1 MRAAAKRAKAAPPAQ
16 ADDGGASDAEGGGSG
31 ALLASQRAH
40 LRVSD
45 SFLPAALA
53 RSLRGAFEQH
63 FAEPRVTRAEDFCWN
78 YWSAALHAPAAGC
91 TRRRADSPP
100 RPPRRHVPGQYTLL
114 RTPAQDFFDPKL
126 FRRAP
131 LRSDAAR
138 RQLAPDAACHVACCS
153 KLEEA
158 LLSYGREALGCAGI
172 SPIWLSYYVSGC
184 RQELHADVPHGPWAF
199 VLSLTPEQRTFT
211 GGETMVLQ
219 PHVLDY
225 FRDFDP
231 SRVVEA
237 PQLLELVAPE
247 FNRLT
252 VFDARFPHGVRVV
265 EGVSAPTAARVVL
278 HGWFTPP
285 APFFEGGLGEEEARE
300 ALEAALEPL
309 YRELEQLPPALGI
322 LTVRLR
328 IKRRGGAPADVT
340 PLSDTLVPV
349 PPADSDARA
358 QLLEAVQRNLDAARF
373 PAAAKDTRITLP
385 FVFE

>member
-1 MRAAAKRAKAAPPAQ
+1 MP
-16 ADDGGASDAEGGGSG
+16 
-31 ALLASQRAH
+31 
-40 LRVSD
+40 
-45 SFLPAALA
+45 
-53 RSLRGAFEQH
+53 
-63 FAEPRVTRAEDFCWN
+63 
-78 YWSAALHAPAAGC
+78 
-91 TRRRADSPP
+91 
-100 RPPRRHVPGQYTLL
+100 HVG
-114 RTPAQDFFDPKL
+114 
-126 FRRAP
+126 FR
-131 LRSDAAR
+131 
-138 RQLAPDAACHVACCS
+138 S

-158 LLSYGREALGCAGI
+158 LLQYGREALGCAGI

-211 GGETMVLQ
+211 GGETMILQ

-225 FRDFDP
+225 FRSFDP

-309 YRELEQLPPALGI
+309 YRELEQLPPALGV

-328 IKRRGGAPADVT
+328 VKRRGGAPADVT

-349 PPADSDARA
+349 LPADGDDARA